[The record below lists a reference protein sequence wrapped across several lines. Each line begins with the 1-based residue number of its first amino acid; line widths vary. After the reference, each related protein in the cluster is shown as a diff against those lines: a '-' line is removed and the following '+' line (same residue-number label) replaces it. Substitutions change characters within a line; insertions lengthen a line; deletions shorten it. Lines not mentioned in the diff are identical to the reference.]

1 MSMWE
6 VEIYNLHMLLVDW
19 WYCCGNFHIEGF
31 VYQFHFESKRL
42 CFWCQGDFGNGNDN
56 IANNCDKQISM
67 KEVIDVRVWCVH
79 DRIWGI
85 SKLMGI
91 V

>member
-1 MSMWE
+1 MLFD
-6 VEIYNLHMLLVDW
+6 VKEILEREILGCDY
-19 WYCCGNFHIEGF
+19 
-31 VYQFHFESKRL
+31 
-42 CFWCQGDFGNGNDN
+42 GNGNDN

-67 KEVIDVRVWCVH
+67 KEVIDVKVWCVH
-79 DRIWGI
+79 DGIWGI